1 MSSAP
6 QKSPVE
12 NVLDEIT
19 AESGMAVVI
28 VDRNK
33 HVVAMSNDNSICRA
47 LNPIDTFVGAC
58 AEDCGRAF
66 DRTREA
72 GAPVDYECHAGL
84 QCRSV
89 PLGTGNKQLVAITGR
104 TFVKASKYR
113 QATARA
119 ITGDWSSFPPTKIF
133 ENVILSGSVGEL
145 NRLDRQVGEISKDL
159 FADAAK
165 PSRKETV
172 PVGEPIMPPPPVT
185 GRATNTPDPFE
196 SSLLNYKIEP
206 EHPAGEGQ

>member
-6 QKSPVE
+6 PKSAVE

-28 VDRNK
+28 VDRNTR
-33 HVVAMSNDNSICRA
+33 VVATSNDNSICRA
-47 LNPIDTFVGAC
+47 LNPPDTFVGAC
-58 AEDCGRAF
+58 AEDCGRAY

-89 PLGTGNKQLVAITGR
+89 PLGTGAKQLVAITGR

-133 ENVILSGSVGEL
+133 ENVILSGSVNEL
-145 NRLDRQVGEISKDL
+145 NRLDRQVSELDREL
-159 FADAAK
+159 FADILK
-165 PSRKETV
+165 RTKEIIV
-172 PVGEPIMPPPPVT
+172 PKVEVQKVEP
-185 GRATNTPDPFE
+185 
-196 SSLLNYKIEP
+196 
-206 EHPAGEGQ
+206 

>member
-6 QKSPVE
+6 PKSAVE

-28 VDRNK
+28 VDRNTR
-33 HVVAMSNDNSICRA
+33 VVATSNDNSICRA
-47 LNPIDTFVGAC
+47 LNPPDTFVGAC

-84 QCRSV
+84 QCRSI

-104 TFVKASKYR
+104 TFVKASNYK

-133 ENVILSGSVGEL
+133 ENVILSGSVNEL
-145 NRLDRQVGEISKDL
+145 NRLDRQVSQIDREL
-159 FADAAK
+159 FTNIQK
-165 PSRKETV
+165 QPKETV
-172 PVGEPIMPPPPVT
+172 VQKVEPAPLVPIAD
-185 GRATNTPDPFE
+185 RQTP
-196 SSLLNYKIEP
+196 
-206 EHPAGEGQ
+206 